1 MGVWGEPGFVVVVVV
16 RPSVSPKPEFCVKN
30 QAESADDGGGLAF
43 DLGTDSALPGATDRE
58 GPGH

>member
-1 MGVWGEPGFVVVVVV
+1 MKEINALLHAGLCKIQLLELV
-16 RPSVSPKPEFCVKN
+16 RRLCDASHE
-30 QAESADDGGGLAF
+30 LAF